1 MARTPKTP
9 ITSDWN
15 YEVEKVKTYGPEG
28 DWTGGYTT
36 RRVDRQGHHGGVLKD
51 GVSKDYNVVQNR
63 DLMEPVQ
70 NVLADL
76 GLEPT
81 KTSHYVM
88 NNGARFKARFEFK
101 DTQVE
106 IPKVGDTLG
115 FRLDLDNSFNATKRI
130 IAMGGAL
137 RLVCTNG
144 MTTLDKEH
152 GISCKHS
159 NKFSVKNIVRAVEDA
174 LEAFQDLGK
183 ADNPFTLM
191 ASREVTQ
198 EQGLNILQNLTN
210 KGTISEVRREG
221 IARIWNKPTHQE
233 DNGRNLYNLLNAAT
247 EFTTHEV
254 AETNFTM
261 SETMNSNITKR
272 LLAAAKDESTL
283 NALWTPAESDAVVVT
298 A

>member
-1 MARTPKTP
+1 MARTAKTP

-28 DWTGGYTT
+28 DWTGGYST
-36 RRVDRQGHHGGVLKD
+36 RRVDRQGINKGYLKD

-63 DLMEPVQ
+63 DLMEPVL
-70 NVLADL
+70 NVLSDL

-115 FRLDLDNSFNATKRI
+115 FRMDLDNSFNATKRI

-159 NKFSVKNIVRAVEDA
+159 NKFNVKNIVRAVEDA
-174 LEAFQDLGK
+174 LQAFEDLGK

-198 EQGLNILQNLTN
+198 EQGLNILQNLTS

-221 IARIWNKPTHQE
+221 IARVWNKPTYQE
-233 DNGRNLYNLLNAAT
+233 DNGRNLYNLLNAVT

-272 LLAAAKDESTL
+272 LLAAAKDEATL
-283 NALWTPAESDAVVVT
+283 NTLWTPAESDAVVVT

>member
-1 MARTPKTP
+1 MARTSKTP

-15 YEVEKVKTYGPEG
+15 YEVEKVKCMTPEG
-28 DWTGGYTT
+28 HFTGDYMT
-36 RRVDRQGHHGGVLKD
+36 RRVDGQGPNRGVLKT

-63 DLMEPVQ
+63 EVMEPVQ

-81 KTSHYVM
+81 KTQHFVM
-88 NNGARFKARFEFK
+88 GNGARFKARFEFK
-101 DTQVE
+101 DTQIE

-115 FRLDLDNSFNATKRI
+115 FRLDLDNSFNLMHRI
-130 IAMGGAL
+130 RTMGGGL

-159 NKFSVKNIVRAVEDA
+159 NKFSVKNIVHAVEDA

-198 EQGLNILQNLTN
+198 EQGLNILQNLTS

>member
-1 MARTPKTP
+1 
-9 ITSDWN
+9 
-15 YEVEKVKTYGPEG
+15 
-28 DWTGGYTT
+28 
-36 RRVDRQGHHGGVLKD
+36 
-51 GVSKDYNVVQNR
+51 
-63 DLMEPVQ
+63 
-70 NVLADL
+70 
-76 GLEPT
+76 
-81 KTSHYVM
+81 M

-115 FRLDLDNSFNATKRI
+115 FRLDMNNSFNLMHRI
-130 IAMGGAL
+130 RSLEWCVA
-137 RLVCTNG
+137 LVCTNG

-152 GISCKHS
+152 GHFLQTL
-159 NKFSVKNIVRAVEDA
+159 NKFSVNNIVNAVEDA
-174 LEAFQDLGK
+174 LRRWDLGK

-221 IARIWNKPTHQE
+221 IRRIWNKPTHQE

-272 LLAAAKDESTL
+272 LLSACARIKSTL
-283 NALWTPAESDAVVVT
+283 NALWTPAESDAVVSLHRLPSHSL
-298 A
+298 APFLSRGAGDFLHLLKLFP

>member
-1 MARTPKTP
+1 
-9 ITSDWN
+9 
-15 YEVEKVKTYGPEG
+15 
-28 DWTGGYTT
+28 
-36 RRVDRQGHHGGVLKD
+36 
-51 GVSKDYNVVQNR
+51 
-63 DLMEPVQ
+63 
-70 NVLADL
+70 
-76 GLEPT
+76 
-81 KTSHYVM
+81 
-88 NNGARFKARFEFK
+88 
-101 DTQVE
+101 
-106 IPKVGDTLG
+106 
-115 FRLDLDNSFNATKRI
+115 
-130 IAMGGAL
+130 
-137 RLVCTNG
+137 

-159 NKFSVKNIVRAVEDA
+159 NKFSVNNIVNAVEDA

-198 EQGLNILQNLTN
+198 EQGLNILQNLTS

>member
-1 MARTPKTP
+1 MARTATHA
-9 ITSDWN
+9 ITSDWD
-15 YEVEKVKTYGPEG
+15 YDVEKVPAFTPEG
-28 DWTGGYTT
+28 KSTGSFMT
-36 RRVDRQGHHGGVLKD
+36 RRIDNGTILKV
-51 GVSKDYNVVQNR
+51 GVSKDYNVVNNR
-63 DLMEPVQ
+63 DVMEPVQ

-81 KTSHYVM
+81 SEKHFVM
-88 NNGARFKARFEFK
+88 GGGARFKARFEFK

-115 FRLDLDNSFNATKRI
+115 FRLDLDNSFNLMHRI
-130 IAMGGAL
+130 RTIGGGL

-159 NKFSVKNIVRAVEDA
+159 NKFSVDNVVRAVKDA
-174 LEAFQDLGK
+174 LNAFQDLGK

-191 ASREVTQ
+191 ASREVSQ
-198 EQGLNILQNLTN
+198 EQGLNILENLTK

-221 IARIWNKPTHQE
+221 IARIWNGPDHQE
-233 DNGRNLYNLLNAAT
+233 DEARNLYNLLNAAT
-247 EFTTHEV
+247 QFTTHEV
-254 AETNFTM
+254 AETNFEM
-261 SETMNSNITKR
+261 SERLTSNITKQ
-272 LLAAAKDESTL
+272 LLKAAREEKHLS
-283 NALWTPAESDAVVVT
+283 ALWTPVESDAVVVT